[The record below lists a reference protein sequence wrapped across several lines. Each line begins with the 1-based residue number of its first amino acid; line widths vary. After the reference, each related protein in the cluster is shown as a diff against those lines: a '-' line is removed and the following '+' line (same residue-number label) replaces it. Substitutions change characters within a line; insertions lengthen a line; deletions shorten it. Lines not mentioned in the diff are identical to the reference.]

1 MATEEAK
8 RERSNFVVR
17 RVQEA
22 RIVDVYE
29 FNSDKLTKLD
39 RIEVSGAINEKS
51 LAEKYGVKKV
61 ITIVVG
67 KKVAQYGVPIDEFME
82 NAVLLK
88 TKTIPV
94 NETEEKAE

>member
-39 RIEVSGAINEKS
+39 RIEVSGAINEKT

-61 ITIVVG
+61 ITVVVG

-82 NAVLLK
+82 HAVLLK
-88 TKTIPV
+88 TKTIP
-94 NETEEKAE
+94 EMKPKKKAD